1 MFIPLSAVAF
11 TAVAFTAVAFSLVF
25 NFILLW
31 GMLILTRIDV
41 PPEASSVD
49 VILKLIV
56 FFKF

>member
-41 PPEASSVD
+41 PPEALSPV
-49 VILKLIV
+49 VWM
-56 FFKF
+56 